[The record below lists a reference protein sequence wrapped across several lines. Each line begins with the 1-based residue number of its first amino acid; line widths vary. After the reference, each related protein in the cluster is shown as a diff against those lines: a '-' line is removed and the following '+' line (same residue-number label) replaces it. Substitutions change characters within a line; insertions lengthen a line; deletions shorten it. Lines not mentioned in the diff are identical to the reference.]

1 MSEDP
6 HDWWNAICKRC
17 GTSHTAYS
25 NGEAPTCRE
34 ESRVVSQHA
43 ADDFA
48 YIAKRNKEIA
58 EERTALVGASVSYR
72 VADYLTD
79 QTAVWISAWED
90 DGGW

>member
-1 MSEDP
+1 
-6 HDWWNAICKRC
+6 
-17 GTSHTAYS
+17 
-25 NGEAPTCRE
+25 
-34 ESRVVSQHA
+34 VSQHA

-79 QTAVWISAWED
+79 QSAVWISAWED

>member
-17 GTSHTAYS
+17 GTSGTAYS

-34 ESRVVSQHA
+34 VSRVVSQHA

-48 YIAKRNKEIA
+48 TIAQRMKEIGD
-58 EERTALVGASVSYR
+58 ERTALADAPVSYR

-79 QTAVWISAWED
+79 HTAVWISAWED

>member
-17 GTSHTAYS
+17 GTSGTAYS

-34 ESRVVSQHA
+34 ASRVVSQHV

-48 YIAKRNKEIA
+48 AIAQRMKEI
-58 EERTALVGASVSYR
+58 ETN
-72 VADYLTD
+72 
-79 QTAVWISAWED
+79 
-90 DGGW
+90 GGG